1 MTSSDETDKSYKYH
15 RAKSVRRL
23 ANVELLVISLALSCS
38 EVVDNRVPPNVIH
51 GFILGYTESL
61 LPDNHAD
68 FALIVESLGKLMVRK
83 DVITVGNNGGK
94 ALGEDDWMGW
104 LVFFV

>member
-1 MTSSDETDKSYKYH
+1 MTIFDGTDKDYKNH

-23 ANVELLVISLALSCS
+23 ANVELLVISLAVSRS
-38 EVVDNRVPPNVIH
+38 EVVDNRIPPNVIH

-61 LPDNHAD
+61 LPNNHAH

-83 DVITVGNNGGK
+83 YLMTVGDDGGK
-94 ALGEDDWMGW
+94 ALGEDDWMSW